1 MCGIIAVQA
10 IELCKVNWMS
20 GHQDREMG
28 CTAGYDSMSNARIQW
43 NRSQTLKWRLV
54 GLC

>member
-20 GHQDREMG
+20 VHQDGEMG
-28 CTAGYDSMSNARIQW
+28 RTAG
-43 NRSQTLKWRLV
+43 
-54 GLC
+54 